1 MSNLLSNPVRTFDT
15 HRETRKNFSF
25 DHIIINA
32 ANGDNTSVAN
42 QRLPPLGQAANLFG
56 MLAIGTPEN
65 EIPTTM
71 VKILCQVLN
80 DHSLIVILQKEMNAM
95 KQQNTQEVEYLQKE
109 NVVLREQY

>member
-1 MSNLLSNPVRTFDT
+1 M
-15 HRETRKNFSF
+15 
-25 DHIIINA
+25 A
-32 ANGDNTSVAN
+32 ANGNNTFVAN
-42 QRLPPLGQAANLFG
+42 QIVPPLGQAANWFG
-56 MLAIGTPEN
+56 MPAIGTLEN